1 MRNGEFTIPAARLR
15 LMSRKSCGLLAEIGY
30 GMCHVPDT
38 SIGSLYTDGKT
49 VHYNPIFL
57 ESLSDSYKESA
68 LAHEYAHAALLHPV
82 RYMAGMDKDVAN
94 IAMDHAVN
102 LMLIDAGLSMPPGW
116 HADKQYKG
124 MSWEHIY
131 THLMQDKDQ
140 DKDQDQDKD
149 KDKGEGEGE
158 GEAKPG
164 KFGDVQGDVR
174 PATGKNGKPAIE
186 QELSEISV
194 EMADRV
200 MRIAQAQKMAGTGS
214 GMSERIVAEMITP
227 AVPDLYQA
235 IAALLERSNDDRS
248 YSRINRRLIHAGY
261 FPGIESKQCPPIVI
275 AIDTSGS
282 INYMIL
288 SAFNS
293 ILRRVVADFRPRS
306 ICVIYCDY
314 EINTAPVE
322 FGPDDVYDIVP
333 HGGGG
338 TDFAPPFAWI
348 DTQMFEKPAALIY
361 FTDLDGQ
368 FPDVAPDY
376 PVLWAAIPSSY
387 EKPVP
392 FGDVCQIQL

>member
-15 LMSRKSCGLLAEIGY
+15 LMSRKSCGLLSEIGY
-30 GMCHVPDT
+30 GMDHVQDT
-38 SIGSLYTDGKT
+38 SIGTLYTDGKT

-131 THLMQDKDQ
+131 THLMQG
-140 DKDQDQDKD
+140 KD
-149 KDKGEGEGE
+149 KEQNKDKGEGEGEGE

-214 GMSERIVAEMITP
+214 GMSERIVAEMLTP

-235 IAALLERSNDDRS
+235 IAALLERSNEDRS
-248 YSRINRRLIHAGY
+248 YSRINRRLIHAGF
-261 FPGIESKQCPPIVI
+261 FPSIESKQCPPIVI
-275 AIDTSGS
+275 AVDTSAS
-282 INYMIL
+282 INYRIL

-306 ICVIYCDY
+306 ICVIYCDN
-314 EINTAPVE
+314 EINTEPVE
-322 FGPDDVYDIVP
+322 FGPDDIYDIVP
-333 HGGGG
+333 HGGGC
-338 TDFAPPFAWI
+338 TDFSPPFVWI
-348 DTQMFEKPAALIY
+348 DTHMFEKPAALIY
-361 FTDLDGQ
+361 FTDLDGP
-368 FPDVAPDY
+368 FPYVAPDY
-376 PVLWAAIPSSY
+376 PVLWAAIPSRY
-387 EKPVP
+387 AEPVP